1 MTASALSIIIP
12 AYNEEKTIHLILDK
26 VKEVQLIMGIQ
37 KQVIVVNDCSSDDT
51 KGAVETYMSKNTDLE
66 KINLEFLPDYINE
79 NSGQSWSFIARILLQ
94 TQNLLFFKLSWVF
107 VNNPSFGWQF
117 SKAKEWPKSC
127 LCDLNRRVIGQSNEQ
142 VPFKWWHIVQ
152 DKLLSEQTWLA

>member
-51 KGAVETYMSKNTDLE
+51 KGAVETYM
-66 KINLEFLPDYINE
+66 
-79 NSGQSWSFIARILLQ
+79 
-94 TQNLLFFKLSWVF
+94 
-107 VNNPSFGWQF
+107 
-117 SKAKEWPKSC
+117 
-127 LCDLNRRVIGQSNEQ
+127 
-142 VPFKWWHIVQ
+142 
-152 DKLLSEQTWLA
+152 